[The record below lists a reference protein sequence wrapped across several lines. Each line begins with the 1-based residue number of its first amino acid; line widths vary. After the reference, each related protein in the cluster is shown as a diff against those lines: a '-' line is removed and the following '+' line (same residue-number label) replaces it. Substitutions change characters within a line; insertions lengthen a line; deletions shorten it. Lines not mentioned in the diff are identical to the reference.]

1 MRNPFLPRL
10 INCSA
15 GSSAVEMALV
25 TPILMLLM
33 FGAFDLGNYFLQQ
46 HVVTKAVRDGARYAG
61 RQSFSEFASCTPSA
75 AVEQRTRNV
84 TRTGVVVD
92 GGAPRISN
100 WTNPASV
107 TVAAVCDAS
116 GTYTGIYSDVA
127 IGAPRVTVSA
137 AITYRSLF
145 GRFGLFTNATVTLRA
160 QSEAAV
166 MGV

>member
-1 MRNPFLPRL
+1 MRKPFLSRL
-10 INCSA
+10 LDCSA
-15 GSSAVEMALV
+15 GASAVEMALV
-25 TPILMLLM
+25 TPILMIIM
-33 FGAFDLGNYFLQQ
+33 FGAFDLGNYYLQQ
-46 HVVTKAVRDGARYAG
+46 HVVSKAVRDGARYAG
-61 RQSFSEFASCTPSA
+61 RQSFSEFASCAPSA

-92 GGAPRISN
+92 GGAPRIAN

-107 TVAAVCDAS
+107 TVVAACDTT
-116 GTYTGIYSDVA
+116 GTYTGIYTDVA

-137 AITYRSLF
+137 TVTYRSLF

-160 QSEAAV
+160 QSESAV

>member
-1 MRNPFLPRL
+1 MFLPHL
-10 INCSA
+10 VKCSS

-25 TPILMLLM
+25 TPILMIVM

-92 GGAPRISN
+92 GGTPRISN
-100 WTNPASV
+100 WTNPSSI
-107 TVAAVCDAS
+107 TVAAVCDSS
-116 GTYTGIYSDVA
+116 GSYTGIYSEVA

-137 AITYRSLF
+137 TVTYQSLF
-145 GRFGLFTNATVTLRA
+145 GRFGLFTDATMTLQA
-160 QSEAAV
+160 QSESAV